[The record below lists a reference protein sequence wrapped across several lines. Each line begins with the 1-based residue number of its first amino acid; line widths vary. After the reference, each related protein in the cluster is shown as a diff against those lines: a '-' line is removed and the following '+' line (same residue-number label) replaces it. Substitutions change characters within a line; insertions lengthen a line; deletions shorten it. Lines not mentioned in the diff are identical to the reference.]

1 MPFVAGRC
9 RFRPCRI
16 PACNGASK
24 DRQASGVAIKGTAV
38 VRKFA
43 LPSLTPSKK
52 SLSSPSQDQTREDP
66 LAGLAAHLT
75 TALFVFGTVAGPA
88 LADQLPQAAAAAGDA
103 AQQVAEA
110 PGAAAAA
117 AKNTGFFGFFSG
129 GFEAF
134 LKMLDGNLSA
144 AHVPYSYGFSII
156 LLTLL
161 VKVVTWP
168 LAKKQAESTFG
179 IQAIQPRLKEL
190 QAQLKDKPAE
200 LQAQTAALYQ
210 SAGVNPLA
218 GCLPALVTIPIFIGL
233 YRALSNVADEGLLGE
248 GFFWIPSLAGPTTNQ
263 GGLGWLKLAGGAPPL
278 GWHDT
283 IAYLVLPV
291 LLVVSQYISQKVL
304 QPPSADPSQA
314 AQSNAILKFLPLM
327 IGWFSLNVPSGLGL
341 YWLTNNLVTTGQQ
354 LYFRRQFAGASAGS
368 GSEIQSGTSSSQPS
382 SSQVYDVEATEVK
395 PSGKELNARRSS
407 NASSSSR
414 GKKFKALR
422 EREAAQRT
430 QGGASAAE
438 APERSK
444 SGVAT
449 ISAERGEA
457 ERLKVPD
464 APPAQ
469 NNNRD

>member
-1 MPFVAGRC
+1 M
-9 RFRPCRI
+9 
-16 PACNGASK
+16 
-24 DRQASGVAIKGTAV
+24 
-38 VRKFA
+38 
-43 LPSLTPSKK
+43 
-52 SLSSPSQDQTREDP
+52 
-66 LAGLAAHLT
+66 
-75 TALFVFGTVAGPA
+75 FGTVAGPA

-233 YRALSNVADEGLLGE
+233 YRYSIHGVKQEGG
-248 GFFWIPSLAGPTTNQ
+248 
-263 GGLGWLKLAGGAPPL
+263 
-278 GWHDT
+278 
-283 IAYLVLPV
+283 
-291 LLVVSQYISQKVL
+291 
-304 QPPSADPSQA
+304 
-314 AQSNAILKFLPLM
+314 
-327 IGWFSLNVPSGLGL
+327 
-341 YWLTNNLVTTGQQ
+341 
-354 LYFRRQFAGASAGS
+354 
-368 GSEIQSGTSSSQPS
+368 
-382 SSQVYDVEATEVK
+382 
-395 PSGKELNARRSS
+395 
-407 NASSSSR
+407 SR
-414 GKKFKALR
+414 GKEVALS
-422 EREAAQRT
+422 
-430 QGGASAAE
+430 QGF
-438 APERSK
+438 
-444 SGVAT
+444 
-449 ISAERGEA
+449 
-457 ERLKVPD
+457 
-464 APPAQ
+464 
-469 NNNRD
+469 